1 MKLDDTG
8 RHAASVLEHEVHQQ
22 LDTARSLRELY
33 DTVERPRRVRRRAK
47 PLLVAFVSV
56 IVVAAIAVLVG
67 ETRTS
72 HVPSCLHL
80 RDHPRVSAG
89 RAPPRHA
96 RNRGGVVANQ
106 GPLPPGDPRG
116 VTYGAY
122 FGARP
127 TLSVTTW
134 TQSPPLGSVAA
145 PAAAVDI
152 RGHHGQLFSTRDWLG
167 VTTYDLW
174 WQEGSYTLQVEAFGL
189 PLSHLRRFAA
199 SLRPIDQRH
208 FRAAAHGIA
217 TPPTVGLSTPSF
229 SVDDPSGPGEN
240 PRHLPR
246 HCQRHLCHLARNLP
260 PPETPM
266 AVCKF
271 RSARQQRGIQRAGVR
286 RRNRRV
292 PLPVPP
298 PLTNVPRLP
307 DRFPPPNSPLPHRHP
322 RQRPN
327 TPRHPPRHRHRQPPH
342 IQLRQPRHAHQR
354 DHHRH
359 NHRYRRNRQDHQAPT
374 LQVRLA
380 GVARYDGGNSACRQ
394 RCPMSLLNRS
404 DRWWRVAR

>member
-33 DTVERPRRVRRRAK
+33 ETVERPRRVRRRPK

-72 HVPSCLHL
+72 HAPSSAIPETIYAYLPDVL
-80 RDHPRVSAG
+80 PRG
-89 RAPPRHA
+89 MHA
-96 RNRGGVVANQ
+96 IEGGVVANQ

-229 SVDDPSGPGEN
+229 SVDDPSGPGKTLATYPDTANGTYAISLGTFHHQRRRWLCASFDQHGNNEESSA
-240 PRHLPR
+240 PEGVDATGGFPFPSLLRSPTYRAFLIGSLPR
-246 HCQRHLCHLARNLP
+246 TARSLTVTLDNGQTLPATLHDTGIGNHPIFSFVNLGTP
-260 PPETPM
+260 TSETITGTIT
-266 AVCKF
+266 VTGETGKTIKHQHFKF
-271 RSARQQRGIQRAGVR
+271 GLRA
-286 RRNRRV
+286 
-292 PLPVPP
+292 
-298 PLTNVPRLP
+298 
-307 DRFPPPNSPLPHRHP
+307 
-322 RQRPN
+322 
-327 TPRHPPRHRHRQPPH
+327 
-342 IQLRQPRHAHQR
+342 
-354 DHHRH
+354 
-359 NHRYRRNRQDHQAPT
+359 
-374 LQVRLA
+374 
-380 GVARYDGGNSACRQ
+380 
-394 RCPMSLLNRS
+394 
-404 DRWWRVAR
+404 